1 MYGPIGYS
9 EYVDRVQELSDLV
22 NGEKRN
28 YKTAR
33 YYTPDPHFIGKIAE
47 FVYAKLTGQVHK
59 VNMYWIYGRGDG
71 GTDFDNG
78 EDVKGTQ
85 SWDYLIVNIG
95 PLRALIYVAVK
106 VIASEEVGFVAG
118 WATPEEVE
126 NSEKKDFGY
135 GLRYGIPFCDLHD
148 MSEMGGYISGG
159 SSSSS
164 SRGLSINLMGFILN
178 L

>member
-22 NGEKRN
+22 NGEKRD
-28 YKTAR
+28 YPTAR

-59 VNMYWIYGRGDG
+59 VNMDWIYGHGDG

-95 PLRALIYVAVK
+95 PLRALTYVAVK
-106 VIASEEVGFVAG
+106 VVTSAQVGYVAG
-118 WATPEEVE
+118 WATREEVE
-126 NSEKKDFGY
+126 SAEKKDFGY
-135 GLRYGIPFCDLHD
+135 GPRYGIPFSELHD
-148 MSEMGGYISGG
+148 MNEGYMSLG

-164 SRGLSINLMGFILN
+164 SAGLSVNLMGFILN